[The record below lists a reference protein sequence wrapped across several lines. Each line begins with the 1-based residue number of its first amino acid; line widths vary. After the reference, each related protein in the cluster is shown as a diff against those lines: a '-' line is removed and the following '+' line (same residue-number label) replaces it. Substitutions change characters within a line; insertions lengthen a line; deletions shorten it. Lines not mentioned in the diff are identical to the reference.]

1 MPTCDLSI
9 IIIHYKTLSTTLA
22 CLASIRQSDDTFKKE
37 ILVVDNASKDNSI
50 NQIKKKYPE
59 ITPIINKTNLG
70 FGVANNLAAKQA
82 RGEYLLFLNS
92 DTLVKKDS
100 LRLLVQQA
108 KTRDANVASCKL
120 LNPDGTL
127 QPQGGALPTI
137 TSFLVWA
144 TGIDDVPFAHLL
156 ATSYQ
161 HRNPKYFSHDHRVGW
176 VGGTAFLIRKDVFL
190 KVGGFDPNIFM
201 YGEDVELCYRLCEA
215 GYTIDYFSSPE
226 VVHIGQASSSSKA
239 SLMGEFMGLKY
250 LIVKH
255 FTGFNKTLSL
265 QVLRLAAL
273 LRIIIFGIVGNKERQ
288 KIYAEIFT
296 LV

>member
-22 CLASIRQSDDTFKKE
+22 CLASIKQSDDTLKKE
-37 ILVVDNASKDNSI
+37 IVVVDNASGDNSI

-59 ITPIINKTNLG
+59 ITTIINKTNLG

-108 KTRDANVASCKL
+108 KSHDANVASCKL

-127 QPQGGALPTI
+127 QPQGGALPTMA
-137 TSFLVWA
+137 SLLVWA
-144 TGIDDVPFAHLL
+144 TGIDDVPLAHLL
-156 ATSYQ
+156 ITSYQ

-176 VGGTAFLIRKDVFL
+176 IGGTAFLIRKNVFL
-190 KVGGFDPNIFM
+190 EVGGFDPNIFM
-201 YGEDVELCYRLCEA
+201 YGEDVELCYRLREA
-215 GYTIDYFSSPE
+215 GYAIDYFSSPE
-226 VVHIGQASSSSKA
+226 VVHIGQASTSTKS
-239 SLMGEFMGLKY
+239 SLMGEFIGLKY
-250 LIVKH
+250 FINKH
-255 FTGFNKTLSL
+255 FSGFTKRVTLW
-265 QVLRLAAL
+265 QLRLAAQ
-273 LRIIIFGIVGNKERQ
+273 LRIIIFGIVGNRERQ